1 MIKSIQ
7 HFQEVGVKNLE
18 EVMVNY
24 AGDMTKIA
32 EMVYGVTENVVKLG
46 LSMIA
51 EELEHYDNH
60 LRNNKVCRKD
70 WHIVKSDETTLLTSL
85 GYVTYKKTLFK
96 NKNTGERE
104 YLLDRTMG
112 IERHARMTEDAHAKI
127 LEEAVESSY
136 RKGGKNASIGNE
148 EVSKETVMN
157 KVHALQFP
165 KVSPQKEKKALKYLY
180 IDADEDHV
188 ALQYLDKKGDIKK
201 PRNNTIM
208 PKIVYVYEGVEHD
221 GTRNKLINKKH
232 FGGVYEGSA
241 GVEALWNEVYAYI
254 DASYEIEEIEK
265 IYISGDG
272 AGWIKSGA
280 KIIEQAKFVL
290 DQFHLHKYIV
300 GATSHLLD
308 SVSDAREEIY
318 SSIYKQKKYRL
329 EQSFDKI
336 LDVTESESKRKTVE
350 SAKGYILGNW
360 PGIMEKVRSKDKQL
374 KCSAEGAVSHVY
386 ASRMSSRPLGWSRT
400 GADKMSRLRIYYYNK
415 GNMLELVRHQK
426 EELPKVAGGEDM
438 TYSCGEMRIM
448 ENKTR
453 REVGMYADM
462 PVYSIPYTQV
472 KKIANFKNNIWG
484 L

>member
-24 AGDMTKIA
+24 SGNMTKIA

-46 LSMIA
+46 LSMIE
-51 EELEHYDNH
+51 EELENYDNH
-60 LRNNKVCRKD
+60 LRKKKGCRGD
-70 WHIVKSDETTLLTSL
+70 WHIVKRDETTLLTSL
-85 GYVTYKKTLFK
+85 GSITYKKTLFK
-96 NKNTGERE
+96 NKNTRERE
-104 YLLDRTMG
+104 YLLDRAMG
-112 IERHARMTEDAHAKI
+112 IEKHARMTEDAHAKI

-157 KVHALQFP
+157 KVHILRFP
-165 KVSPQKEKKALKYLY
+165 KANPQKEKKALKHLY

-208 PKIVYVYEGVEHD
+208 PKIVYVYEGVEND
-221 GTRNKLINKKH
+221 GTRNKLLNKKH

-241 GVEALWNEVYAYI
+241 GVEALWNKVYEYI
-254 DASYEIEEIEK
+254 EASYETEKIEK

-272 AGWIKSGA
+272 AAWIKSGA
-280 KIIEQAKFVL
+280 KMIAKAKFVL
-290 DQFHLHKYIV
+290 DRFHLHKYIV

-318 SSIYKQKKYRL
+318 SSIYKKRKYL
-329 EQSFDKI
+329 CEQSFDKI
-336 LDVTESESKRKTVE
+336 LDATESEGKRKTVE
-350 SAKGYILGNW
+350 AAKGYILGNW

-400 GADKMSRLRIYYYNK
+400 GADKMARLRIYYYNK
-415 GNMLELVRHQK
+415 GNMLELVR
-426 EELPKVAGGEDM
+426 
-438 TYSCGEMRIM
+438 Y
-448 ENKTR
+448 
-453 REVGMYADM
+453 
-462 PVYSIPYTQV
+462 
-472 KKIANFKNNIWG
+472 
-484 L
+484 